1 MAMPDTVND
10 DLLQSLFE
18 ASPDLLCISSSDGR
32 FRLVNPAFTAVLGYT
47 SEELTS
53 QQFLNLVHP
62 DDRDRTSAEI
72 VSLSIETPTERFV
85 NRYRC
90 KDGSYRWLEWR
101 ARGIHGTQLVSAVA
115 RDVTNRV
122 LTRQLAS
129 DIDLTAVQSD
139 SVFDGIARLDAEGR
153 IVHSTPVLAR
163 MLTLMTQELEGK
175 RLLDFVDPQDQDDFR
190 GFLAKADPGNALS
203 SATFLFVPAIGSRRR
218 LEIRRIVIP
227 SHSGELLIIARD
239 VTEQFLAEAK
249 QQQSEDRMR
258 LSLEAAGGGTWAW
271 DPVRNVTV
279 WDGYPHPIFPDR
291 SGTFQGSYEDFIS
304 RVHPEDRDMVNA
316 RVREAL
322 DGVREYDLEF
332 RTLAPDGSIR
342 IIADRGRVVRDD
354 QGRLLQMTGV
364 CWDITERVKTSRE
377 LAEAHRRL
385 SLHLENSPLAHVEW
399 DRDFRVARWSSRAE
413 EIFGYTADEVR
424 GKSWRELNI
433 VHQDDL
439 ASVAKTVEELLS
451 GRVSSNISHNRNYRN
466 DGKAIW
472 CEWYNSVLTD
482 DDGNMV
488 SILSFTHDI
497 TRRIEM
503 EQAYESQRENLAR
516 LVDER
521 ASELREAN
529 RQVEENE
536 QLLRSVLLT
545 IPDFVARIDRDGR
558 FVQIF
563 SDRVVCL
570 SGTVEDLP
578 GTAVRDLIPIDD
590 VDEFDLAFATC
601 LSNNQAVDFEY
612 VDHRDNGQHPCRVQL
627 IPFEID
633 GGQREVLWISA
644 DLTERREAEKNIR
657 QLTRD
662 LQHAARLS
670 TMGEMAGGIAHE
682 LHQPLMA
689 ITNFANGTRLRLESG
704 HFEVSDLIQ
713 VSRKINDEA
722 LRAGEITRRIKQ
734 FLRKHD
740 PQFGPVDIDQV
751 ISDAVELARISP
763 NARGIRIPV
772 ERPEQP
778 IRVWGDATQLTQ
790 VVVNLLLNAMDALSH
805 QTGSWRTASVAV
817 RRLAKTVEIAVMDNG
832 PGIDPENLGRVFDQF
847 FTTKP
852 EGLGLGLAISR
863 SIVQSH
869 GGMISVQS
877 SRYDGTTFTVSLPID
892 TASHGGATVEQTE

>member
-322 DGVREYDLEF
+322 DGRREYDLEF
-332 RTLAPDGSIR
+332 RTLAPDGSER
-342 IIADRGRVVRDD
+342 IIADRGRVVRDEH
-354 QGRLLQMTGV
+354 GRLLQMTGV
-364 CWDITERVKTSRE
+364 CWDITERVTTSRE

-399 DRDFRVARWSSRAE
+399 DRDFRVVRWSRRAE
-413 EIFGYTADEVR
+413 EIFGYKADEVR

-805 QTGSWRTASVAV
+805 QTGSWRTASVVV